1 MTDPTR
7 VPDDE
12 RVLFGG
18 QQPGK
23 ATRYAARQKADQ
35 LKRLHDTVDLLGIT
49 VTPTGATFALGAARG
64 RLAVLHELGLV
75 SEKEFMHL
83 KDTIRETFNR
93 HCPDLQI
100 LETPGAH

>member
-7 VPDDE
+7 APDDE

-23 ATRYAARQKADQ
+23 ATRHAALLKADQ
-35 LKRLHDTVDLLGIT
+35 LQKLRGTIDLLRIT

-64 RLAVLHELGLV
+64 RLGVLHDLRLV
-75 SEKEFMHL
+75 SEHEFKEL
-83 KDTIRETFNR
+83 KDHIRETFNH

-100 LETPGAH
+100 LEDPEVH